1 MFEGS
6 ASSRSFGGGSFRR
19 VASTIADHKTG
30 INAVADVVFANIIK
44 QVIELINEELSLLE
58 LQEDETTNPL
68 NNTSALEAKG
78 RLTLKSRI
86 AEHTSIFR
94 IGDGVVKIDNNQ
106 FVSSMRK
113 VIAVIESDNFSI
125 DSKEQIIAFKEIL
138 ETFAKKHYYRKEEYN
153 QDPDYDIWSLVKKY
167 SKSAGNIALNPGVQ
181 KGAIFPASHLALISY
196 YVNQQDPEL
205 YAKLLAGFGFAL
217 IAYHTIVDSLAASRN
232 VATSEDQVD
241 FDGELFGL
249 VAANIFFPFFDRLGL
264 GMDKLPAQ
272 KKREAAK
279 YMVRNFWSNIALPAV
294 TLGQM
299 LTLDFTLAFDL
310 KGGEKLANDAALL
323 TSALVGS
330 FGSLVFVATDK
341 TVQQSLK
348 GDSYISTIVE
358 TQEQF
363 AEAPLD
369 PMIQSFMWF
378 CAISS
383 VLQYVAIEVGDLSP
397 EAAIAIAIG
406 VISLSVA
413 GRVNVVWQKNQDLPE
428 SQKFKDAAYNA
439 LAVVSSLGSAAS
451 LFVIDGRE
459 AIIASSFF
467 SLFDAAFS
475 TIRPALDVGNNIAR
489 YSTATVNVIDQFL
502 DQMVSYTSDTTSE
515 DSQEIS
521 FLVDGDHKCKRDKL
535 EKILLKGFID
545 LDEKSSPEFLL
556 SCADKCLKFF
566 PKLLG
571 MGSEDEP
578 KTQHSEELK
587 AFERVLYKSIV
598 SKQYGDLRDVLN
610 RLGDN
615 FKALE
620 EEPQIFN
627 DEFSVQVQQLF
638 DDATSSIIKNYSMY
652 RSKFEDAKGIGQ
664 DLDGILTL
672 FEDKGLI
679 KAEEASYV
687 IKRTASVENSRLF
700 TSRRNAKVLPVD
712 IEDDIELADLEEV
725 DEHRAIV
732 PKEEN
737 QSYKVVPDSSIG
749 VGSSSQLFQSRG
761 VAVGTE
767 L

>member
-1 MFEGS
+1 M
-6 ASSRSFGGGSFRR
+6 
-19 VASTIADHKTG
+19 
-30 INAVADVVFANIIK
+30 
-44 QVIELINEELSLLE
+44 
-58 LQEDETTNPL
+58 
-68 NNTSALEAKG
+68 
-78 RLTLKSRI
+78 
-86 AEHTSIFR
+86 
-94 IGDGVVKIDNNQ
+94 
-106 FVSSMRK
+106 
-113 VIAVIESDNFSI
+113 
-125 DSKEQIIAFKEIL
+125 
-138 ETFAKKHYYRKEEYN
+138 
-153 QDPDYDIWSLVKKY
+153 
-167 SKSAGNIALNPGVQ
+167 
-181 KGAIFPASHLALISY
+181 
-196 YVNQQDPEL
+196 
-205 YAKLLAGFGFAL
+205 
-217 IAYHTIVDSLAASRN
+217 
-232 VATSEDQVD
+232 
-241 FDGELFGL
+241 
-249 VAANIFFPFFDRLGL
+249 
-264 GMDKLPAQ
+264 
-272 KKREAAK
+272 
-279 YMVRNFWSNIALPAV
+279 
-294 TLGQM
+294 
-299 LTLDFTLAFDL
+299 
-310 KGGEKLANDAALL
+310 
-323 TSALVGS
+323 
-330 FGSLVFVATDK
+330 
-341 TVQQSLK
+341 
-348 GDSYISTIVE
+348 
-358 TQEQF
+358 
-363 AEAPLD
+363 
-369 PMIQSFMWF
+369 
-378 CAISS
+378 
-383 VLQYVAIEVGDLSP
+383 
-397 EAAIAIAIG
+397 
-406 VISLSVA
+406 
-413 GRVNVVWQKNQDLPE
+413 
-428 SQKFKDAAYNA
+428 
-439 LAVVSSLGSAAS
+439 
-451 LFVIDGRE
+451 
-459 AIIASSFF
+459 
-467 SLFDAAFS
+467 
-475 TIRPALDVGNNIAR
+475 
-489 YSTATVNVIDQFL
+489 IDQFL

-737 QSYKVVPDSSIG
+737 QSSKVVPDSSIG